1 MIIVKRDPGA
11 ISGCERYDV
20 DCSASWR
27 ENLFSIFPDGL
38 NPERWALT
46 LNGEIIDPEQF
57 DDTSIP
63 SFADVL
69 TMVNRP
75 RGVDPITIAYMV
87 VIAVA
92 AALVSRVSREGSTD
106 SKNTS
111 APTNTRSILSAL
123 LENPAKEGGRNDW
136 LATVC
141 GHYAKQCRR
150 TPDLYHTQVGV
161 KNNYY

>member
-38 NPERWALT
+38 DPERWTLT
-46 LNGEIIDPEQF
+46 LNGEIIVPEQF
-57 DDTSIP
+57 DDTAIP

-69 TMVNRP
+69 TLVNRP

-92 AALVSRVSREGSTD
+92 AALVSRALAGSININDQGSSKD
-106 SKNTS
+106 SPNNSFTGQ
-111 APTNTRSILSAL
+111 TNITRSASM
-123 LENPAKEGGRNDW
+123 
-136 LATVC
+136 
-141 GHYAKQCRR
+141 
-150 TPDLYHTQVGV
+150 
-161 KNNYY
+161 